1 MLTTRNDI
9 SQELKALVDATIDL
23 PRGSVVPHELI
34 DRLTGFLRGTSLR
47 NTIVRKWKRTL
58 SERRGIVV
66 TVSSPPGIGYR
77 LLNTEQQLY
86 DETNKLTDQAVRRIN
101 KAAVAVGSIDRSEL
115 NDRQRAYQL
124 AKIGHLTELK
134 TLEKKQRSESR
145 TLSSKVYASPRIMS
159 E

>member
-34 DRLTGFLRGTSLR
+34 DQLTGILRGESLR
-47 NTIVRKWKRTL
+47 NTIISKWKNVFKH
-58 SERRGIVV
+58 RRGIIIGL
-66 TVSSPPGIGYR
+66 SSPPGIGYR

-86 DETNKLTDQAVRRIN
+86 DESGKMIEQAVRRID

-124 AKIGHLTELK
+124 AKIGHFTELK
-134 TLEKKQRSESR
+134 TLEKKQKSESR
-145 TLSSKVYASPRIMS
+145 SLSSKVYASPRLPS
-159 E
+159 Q